1 MAKPFLVE
9 VEREDAEGGL
19 AEKRSG
25 RWWLVLVEM
34 DGERGKSSIEGRRRC
49 EMLWGQVSP
58 FIRPVGELKW
68 RGKAVELP
76 ELWRRHKF

>member
-34 DGERGKSSIEGRRRC
+34 DGKRGKSSIEGRRRC
-49 EMLWGQVSP
+49 
-58 FIRPVGELKW
+58 
-68 RGKAVELP
+68 
-76 ELWRRHKF
+76 